1 MRRGLKDGAEEE
13 EEDGDRGSSS
23 LLSHT
28 CGSLSHTCAS
38 PHTHPSNPDQRER
51 RQSDLSSISLAR
63 LASSSASLAGAG
75 EGQGVTG
82 GASDVSYAA
91 LLTDAD
97 TSFLLAVGPALLSL
111 SLSRS
116 RPLSLSPSLALALSR
131 ARSLSVMC
139 VLEQEALRSKR
150 LYGGSKER

>member
-1 MRRGLKDGAEEE
+1 MGRGLKDGAEEE
-13 EEDGDRGSSS
+13 EDDGDRGSSLLS
-23 LLSHT
+23 HTGGSLSHT
-28 CGSLSHTCAS
+28 CGSL
-38 PHTHPSNPDQRER
+38 HTHPSNPDQRER

-82 GASDVSYAA
+82 GGTDVSYAA

-111 SLSRS
+111 SLSI
-116 RPLSLSPSLALALSR
+116 
-131 ARSLSVMC
+131 ARSLCDVC
-139 VLEQEALRSKR
+139 VGALASPLQYKLCTMQAHRAPPS
-150 LYGGSKER
+150 